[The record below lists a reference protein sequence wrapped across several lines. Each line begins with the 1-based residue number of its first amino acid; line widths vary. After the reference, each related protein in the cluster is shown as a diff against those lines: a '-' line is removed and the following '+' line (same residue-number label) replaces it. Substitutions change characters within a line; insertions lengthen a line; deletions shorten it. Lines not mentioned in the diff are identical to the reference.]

1 MRRSMLNN
9 GNVIEA
15 RSTLSTLPKAVP
27 YDVYF
32 TDCSVAKPT
41 KKQPGQP
48 TATNAV
54 VTWNTKSTTYNKQL
68 IIFDLDR
75 RLISIETEAAAM
87 HPKIRVT
94 APALPRQ
101 PQSNRRLRLRM
112 EATFLQDFAYR

>member
-1 MRRSMLNN
+1 MHRSMLKNS
-9 GNVIEA
+9 NVIEA
-15 RSTLSTLPKAVP
+15 RSTLSTLPEAGHF
-27 YDVYF
+27 DVYFF
-32 TDCSVAKPT
+32 TDCSIAKPT

-101 PQSNRRLRLRM
+101 PQSNRRLRPTTRK
-112 EATFLQDFAYR
+112 R